1 MRIGKKVLNQSR
13 MHNDI
18 LRNMCSGKELSIDQ
32 LIQPLFFHE
41 HESADVLI
49 EGLGENRILHDSNI
63 INNIAKDMKN
73 GCRNFILFFVPR
85 LKTKTALILNFAK
98 IF

>member
-1 MRIGKKVLNQSR
+1 

-18 LRNMCSGKELSIDQ
+18 LRNMCYGKELTRDQ

-49 EGLGENRILHDSNI
+49 EGLGENRILHDNNI
-63 INNIAKDMKN
+63 IDNIAKDMKKWLQK
-73 GCRNFILFFVPR
+73 FYSFFVPR
-85 LKTKTALILNFAK
+85 LKRITVLILNFAK